1 MSVDFAVAIHCS
13 GWAGALADPV
23 GTVRR
28 AAAAAWGRAGP
39 LAAAGRE
46 GEIGL
51 VLTDDAEMAGL
62 NLRFRGRAGPTN
74 VLSFP
79 TGEAAPESNA
89 GGPPALLGD
98 VVVALE
104 TTAREARRDGK
115 PVADH
120 LQHLVV
126 HGLLHLLGYDHEEE
140 AAASGMEAL
149 EVDILACLGVP
160 DPYGGGRPCRG

>member
-13 GWAGALADPV
+13 AWAGALADPA
-23 GTVRR
+23 GTARR
-28 AAAAAWGRAGP
+28 AAAAAWGRAGSP
-39 LAAAGRE
+39 AAGRE

-79 TGEAAPESNA
+79 TGEAAPGCAA

-126 HGLLHLLGYDHEEE
+126 HGLLHLLGYDHGDE

-149 EVDILACLGVP
+149 EVDILARLGVP
-160 DPYGGGRPCRG
+160 DPYGGGCPRHG